1 MSKST
6 KRQRLKAARAKS
18 GASASA
24 STALTARKTSTT
36 KPTNRRRIDDAVST
50 AVRRGAATLAET
62 SSTPTDDVAA
72 LAEGARQAAVAAAN
86 VMMDDDDDDDTTTRE
101 MTTTTAPTEGRIMRA
116 LMAESCVDAC
126 VALDAALRAGVEVQ
140 PTTCARTLQLCQRLA
155 KAKPALRLLRR
166 MEERGMGGNPV
177 AMRCAFFACAKRG
190 MLREALELMSRRDA
204 GSGERY
210 LGKDVLVRACAMT
223 PGGTDG
229 DLGLALLESALRG
242 IAGGSWEPGST
253 AVIRTQMPFS
263 VGRSGGDEEEE
274 NGGGSVAPAATATA
288 YPPGSFKLV
297 CTNDGRRRP
306 VDRLPLELYAPAH
319 PGVIP
324 FAPSGLTQPER
335 YDVPHVAG
343 AFLITNALSRR
354 ECAAVIAAGH
364 AIGLRTDPADVDGVT
379 GALRLQ
385 YCEFIVWQQTIESLW
400 SRISDLMPA
409 GAVGVNPRWRFFRYG
424 PGTIYRRHVDGSW
437 PANALNDQGEYVV
450 DTSNGKIRSRL
461 TFLIYL
467 TEGFNGG
474 STTFFGATPGEP
486 GVISARGVV
495 PQIGSVLCFP
505 HGDAEDSPV
514 HEGSAVTQSVNGE
527 AYKYVIRTD
536 VFFEK

>member
-1 MSKST
+1 M
-6 KRQRLKAARAKS
+6 L
-18 GASASA
+18 
-24 STALTARKTSTT
+24 
-36 KPTNRRRIDDAVST
+36 V
-50 AVRRGAATLAET
+50 ET
-62 SSTPTDDVAA
+62 SSVRTTDDVGAP
-72 LAEGARQAAVAAAN
+72 AEGARRAAAAAAN
-86 VMMDDDDDDDTTTRE
+86 VALEDDGDGDDGDAAE
-101 MTTTTAPTEGRIMRA
+101 TTAPTEGRIMRA

-126 VALDAALRAGVEVQ
+126 VALDAALRAGTEVQ
-140 PTTCARTLQLCQRLA
+140 PTTCARTLQLCQRHA

-166 MEERGMGGNPV
+166 MEERGMGGNRV

-190 MLREALELMSRRDA
+190 MLREALELMSRREA
-204 GSGERY
+204 GNGERY

-263 VGRSGGDEEEE
+263 VGRSGGGDEGE
-274 NGGGSVAPAATATA
+274 NGGSVATTATA
-288 YPPGSFKLV
+288 ASYPPGSFKLV

-324 FAPSGLTQPER
+324 FDPSGLTQPER

-364 AIGLRTDPADVDGVT
+364 AIGLRTDPADIDDVS

-474 STTFFGATPGEP
+474 STTFFGAMPGEP

-536 VFFEK
+536 VFFGK

>member
-18 GASASA
+18 GAPASA
-24 STALTARKTSTT
+24 STTTSSALTARKTSTKT
-36 KPTNRRRIDDAVST
+36 KRRRNDVST
-50 AVRRGAATLAET
+50 AVRRGAATLAAET
-62 SSTPTDDVAA
+62 STPTDDVAA
-72 LAEGARQAAVAAAN
+72 LAEGARRAVAAGNN
-86 VMMDDDDDDDTTTRE
+86 VVMDAEDDGDTARE
-101 MTTTTAPTEGRIMRA
+101 ITAPTEGRIMRA

-126 VALDAALRAGVEVQ
+126 VALDAALSAGVEVQ
-140 PTTCARTLQLCQRLA
+140 PTTCARTLQLCQKHA
-155 KAKPALRLLRR
+155 KAKPALRLLKR

-204 GSGERY
+204 VSGERY

-263 VGRSGGDEEEE
+263 VGRGGDAEE
-274 NGGGSVAPAATATA
+274 NGSAATAATATA

-409 GAVGVNPRWRFFRYG
+409 GAVGINPRWRFFRYG

>member
-18 GASASA
+18 GASAPASA
-24 STALTARKTSTT
+24 ASALTARKTSTT
-36 KPTNRRRIDDAVST
+36 KPTKRRSDASSMIASA
-50 AVRRGAATLAET
+50 AVRRGAAT
-62 SSTPTDDVAA
+62 DVAA
-72 LAEGARQAAVAAAN
+72 LAEGERGAAAAAN
-86 VMMDDDDDDDTTTRE
+86 VALEDDDDVDDRE
-101 MTTTTAPTEGRIMRA
+101 MTGVTAPTEGRIMRA

-126 VALDAALRAGVEVQ
+126 VALDAALSAGVEVQ
-140 PTTCARTLQLCQRLA
+140 PTTCARTLQLCQKHA
-155 KAKPALRLLRR
+155 KAKPALRLLKR

-204 GSGERY
+204 VNGERY

-263 VGRSGGDEEEE
+263 VGRGGDAEE
-274 NGGGSVAPAATATA
+274 NGSAATAATA
-288 YPPGSFKLV
+288 ASYPPGSFKLV

-306 VDRLPLELYAPAH
+306 VDRLPLELYAPTH

-343 AFLITNALSRR
+343 AFLITNVLSRR
-354 ECAAVIAAGH
+354 ECAAVIGAGH
-364 AIGLRTDPADVDGVT
+364 AIGLKTDPADVDGVT

-385 YCEFIVWQQTIESLW
+385 YCEFIVWQQTIGSLW

-409 GAVGVNPRWRFFRYG
+409 GAVGINPRWRFFRYG

-450 DTSNGKIRSRL
+450 DASNGKIRSRL

>member
-24 STALTARKTSTT
+24 SAALTARKTSTT
-36 KPTNRRRIDDAVST
+36 KQTTNRRRNDAVST
-50 AVRRGAATLAET
+50 AVRRGAAMLAET
-62 SSTPTDDVAA
+62 TSTPMDDVAA
-72 LAEGARQAAVAAAN
+72 LAEGERRAVAAASLM
-86 VMMDDDDDDDTTTRE
+86 VEDDADDDGNTAE
-101 MTTTTAPTEGRIMRA
+101 MTAPTEGRVMRA

-140 PTTCARTLQLCQRLA
+140 PTTCARTLQLCQKHA
-155 KAKPALRLLRR
+155 KAKPALRLLQR
-166 MEERGMGGNPV
+166 MEERGMGANPV

-204 GSGERY
+204 GNGERY

-263 VGRSGGDEEEE
+263 VGRSGGDAEES
-274 NGGGSVAPAATATA
+274 GGSAATAATA
-288 YPPGSFKLV
+288 ASYPPGSFKLV

-306 VDRLPLELYAPAH
+306 VDRLPLELYAPVH

-324 FAPSGLTQPER
+324 FDPSGLTQPER

-364 AIGLRTDPADVDGVT
+364 AIGLKTDPADVDGVT

-514 HEGSAVTQSVNGE
+514 HEGSAVTQSINGE

>member
-6 KRQRLKAARAKS
+6 KRQRLKAARVKS
-18 GASASA
+18 GATGAPG
-24 STALTARKTSTT
+24 STLTARKTSTT
-36 KPTNRRRIDDAVST
+36 KGRRTTKEATILSA
-50 AVRRGAATLAET
+50 AVRRGAATLAST
-62 SSTPTDDVAA
+62 TATTPTDVAA
-72 LAEGARQAAVAAAN
+72 LAEGERRAMAADDVMAEDNGRMGGVA
-86 VMMDDDDDDDTTTRE
+86 
-101 MTTTTAPTEGRIMRA
+101 APTEGRIMRA

-126 VALDAALRAGVEVQ
+126 VALDAALVAGVEVQ
-140 PTTCARTLQLCQRLA
+140 PTTCARTLQLCQKHA
-155 KAKPALRLLRR
+155 KAKPALRLLKR

-190 MLREALELMSRRDA
+190 MLREALELMSRRDST
-204 GSGERY
+204 SGERY

-263 VGRSGGDEEEE
+263 VGRRGDGDDEE
-274 NGGGSVAPAATATA
+274 NGGVATLASDVS

-319 PGVIP
+319 HGVIP

-343 AFLITNALSRR
+343 AFLITNVLSRR

-364 AIGLRTDPADVDGVT
+364 AIGLRTDPTDVDGVT

-437 PANALNDQGEYVV
+437 PANALSDQGEYIV

-514 HEGSAVTQSVNGE
+514 HEGSAVTQSVSGE